1 MAHVQ
6 PIIGIFIVKL
16 MLQLP
21 LLIVI
26 GSGRVEVTCFLWAK
40 LHKIFVHNQWYL
52 IWLNV
57 CTPVFLHSLLMPKIL
72 PFA

>member
-40 LHKIFVHNQWYL
+40 LHKIFVHNQ
-52 IWLNV
+52 
-57 CTPVFLHSLLMPKIL
+57 
-72 PFA
+72 